1 MPETPREPS
10 LAAIEAAARLIAPV
24 LLPTPLLAA
33 RGEGLETLRLKP
45 ENLQRTG
52 SFKIRGAY
60 HKLVSALDAAKA
72 RGVIA
77 YSSGNHG
84 QAVACAAA
92 LLGCKATV
100 VMPEG
105 GVVEKRQGV
114 AAYGGEV
121 VLCQGGSDER
131 RRIAEER
138 AAQDGLVLVPPYDDL
153 QVIAGQGSV
162 GLEIARALPDVRQVL
177 IPVGGGGLLG
187 GSALALKALLPGV
200 RVIGVEPEGAN
211 DLALSFA
218 RGEHVAL
225 AEVDTV
231 ADGLRTQSVGNLNY
245 GILRAAVDE
254 VVTVTE
260 DEILAATRALLWREK
275 LVVEPSGAV
284 AYAAVMAGRVPRDRL
299 TVAVLSGG
307 NIALSYLRQVI
318 G

>member
-1 MPETPREPS
+1 MSEPIEPS
-10 LAAIEAAARLIAPV
+10 LAEIEAAARLIGPV
-24 LLPTPLLAA
+24 LLPTPLLQA
-33 RGEGLETLRLKP
+33 RAPGLEALRLKP

-60 HKLVSALDAAKA
+60 HKLASSLEAAQA
-72 RGVIA
+72 HGVIA

-92 LLGCKATV
+92 LLGCRARI

-105 GVVEKRQGV
+105 GVVEKREGV
-114 AAYGGEV
+114 LSYGGEV

-131 RRIAEER
+131 RRIAEEQ
-138 AAQDGLVLVPPYDDL
+138 AAQEGFVLVPPYDDL
-153 QVIAGQGSV
+153 QIIAGQASV
-162 GLEIARALPDVRQVL
+162 GLEIGLALPDVRQVL
-177 IPVGGGGLLG
+177 VPVGGGGLCAG
-187 GSALALKALLPGV
+187 TALALKALVPGV
-200 RVIGVEPEGAN
+200 EVIGVEPQGAN

-218 RGEHVAL
+218 RGEHVSL
-225 AEVDTV
+225 DTIDTA

-245 GILRAAVDE
+245 DILRRVVDR

-260 DEILAATRALLWREK
+260 DEILAAVRSLLWREK

-284 AYAAVMAGRVPRDRL
+284 AYAAFMAGKVDGALRS
-299 TVAVLSGG
+299 VAVLSGG
-307 NIALSYLRQVI
+307 NISREYLKRVV

>member
-1 MPETPREPS
+1 MPETEPS

-72 RGVIA
+72 HGVIA

-162 GLEIARALPDVRQVL
+162 GLEIARALPEVRQVL

-187 GSALALKALLPGV
+187 GSALALKALLPAV